1 MLDSH
6 RVTLTS
12 RLLLCLLAAATLFGF
27 AGSLWWAF
35 DLFSHFRAQY
45 VVAALLLAL
54 ILIVLRDRR
63 WALLAAALGAANL
76 FPVVALFL
84 LPAQAAPPS
93 ASHPLRLMSF
103 NVFGFNRDYARLL
116 DYVARER
123 PDVLVL
129 LEVTP
134 EWMPSVRVLAG
145 EYPHQ
150 WINAGSD
157 VSGIAVMSRT
167 APRAARTLDLGGNG
181 VPSYLLTLESAR
193 GPLSVLGTHLNWP
206 IGARASHMRNSQLAK
221 LAQVAHEHVGP
232 LVIVGDLNVTPFSP
246 HFQRLLHD
254 GGLHRC
260 VPDAGLTPTWPALF
274 PPLFIQIDH
283 CLATAGVQAGNF
295 EIGEYLGSDHY
306 PISIDVAPVSASA
319 ARDSLA
325 GSR

>member
-1 MLDSH
+1 M
-6 RVTLTS
+6 RVTGYSTVC
-12 RLLLCLLAAATLFGF
+12 RLGLIVLGVATLFGY
-27 AGSLWWAF
+27 AGALWWIF

-54 ILIVLRDRR
+54 ILVVLRDRR
-63 WALLAAALGAANL
+63 WALLAVALGVANL
-76 FPVVALFL
+76 FPVVPLFL
-84 LPAQAAPPS
+84 PTVQAAAPV
-93 ASHPLRLMSF
+93 AGHPLRFVSF
-103 NVFGFNRDYARLL
+103 NVFGFNREYARLL

-134 EWMPSVRVLAG
+134 EWMPSVRELARD
-145 EYPHQ
+145 YPHQ
-150 WINAGSD
+150 WINAGND
-157 VSGIAVMSRT
+157 VSGIAVMSRA
-167 APRAARTLDLGGNG
+167 APGAARTLDLGDNG
-181 VPSYLLTLESAR
+181 VPSYLLTLETAH

-206 IGARASHMRNSQLAK
+206 IGARASRVRNKQLAMLAK
-221 LAQVAHEHVGP
+221 LASEHAGP
-232 LVIVGDLNVTPFSP
+232 LVIVGDLNITPFSP

-260 VPDAGLTPTWPALF
+260 VADAGLTPTWPARF

-283 CLATAGVQAGNF
+283 CLATVGVHASNF

-306 PISIDVAPVSASA
+306 PISVDVAPESAPV